1 MCSLKTLNKIYIIF
15 FMLLMCGFVSAQTG
29 KKTELTGIVTYCK
42 QVDKFIKKN
51 KSPQLVFADTA
62 DYNENDKP
70 KWRKFA
76 SEKAL
81 EKFRETTAETYS
93 ISYNWLKNGKIV
105 KSNFTLFSPSGDWAE
120 YIFHCFREDGTL
132 AKTEQELRTFN
143 EDLIL
148 IQNFYFNRKG
158 KLQKK
163 TIRYLD
169 LRSKKPIQPTKQ
181 FLNEIKDYIL
191 QADYYK
197 KTSELPFAKLL
208 KRKNR

>member
-1 MCSLKTLNKIYIIF
+1 MVNLKNFNRIHIIF
-15 FMLLMCGFVSAQTG
+15 FILLSCGLVSAQTS
-29 KKTELTGIVTYCK
+29 KKAETLRIEAYCK
-42 QVDKFIKKN
+42 QVDKFVKKL
-51 KSPQLVFADTA
+51 KSPHLVFADTA
-62 DYNENDKP
+62 DYNEKDKP

-93 ISYNWLKNGKIV
+93 ISYNWLKNGKII

-120 YIFHCFREDGTL
+120 YVLHYFREDGTL
-132 AKTEQELRTFN
+132 AKAEQEMRTFN

-148 IQNFYFNRKG
+148 IQNFYFDRKG

-163 TIRYLD
+163 TVKYLD
-169 LRSKKPIQPTKQ
+169 LRSKKPKKTTKE
-181 FLNEIKDYIL
+181 FLSQIKDYIS

-197 KTSELPFAKLL
+197 KLSELPFAKLL
-208 KRKNR
+208 